1 MYEILKTE
9 KFAMIFSFMIGFGIV
24 AIAMPMCKGD
34 ECFIKKAPSV
44 EEMKSSTFQIGKKC
58 FQFVPETVQCPAKGV
73 IEAFTAWKP

>member
-1 MYEILKTE
+1 
-9 KFAMIFSFMIGFGIV
+9 
-24 AIAMPMCKGD
+24 MPMCKGD